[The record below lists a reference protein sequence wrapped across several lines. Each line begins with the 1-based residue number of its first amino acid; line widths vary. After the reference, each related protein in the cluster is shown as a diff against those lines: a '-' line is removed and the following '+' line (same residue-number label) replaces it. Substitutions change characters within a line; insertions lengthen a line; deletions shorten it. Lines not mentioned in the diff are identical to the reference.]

1 MYKVLKENIVYNI
14 TFFFTSI
21 QLQSVYFSK
30 NNPNGRHI
38 QLDMQLFLSLYV
50 NIAQCADIIN

>member
-1 MYKVLKENIVYNI
+1 M

-30 NNPNGRHI
+30 DNPNGRHI
-38 QLDMQLFLSLYV
+38 QLDMQSFLSYV
-50 NIAQCADIIN
+50 DIAQCADIIN

>member
-1 MYKVLKENIVYNI
+1 M

-21 QLQSVYFSK
+21 QLQSVYVSK
-30 NNPNGRHI
+30 DNPNGRHI

-50 NIAQCADIIN
+50 DIAQCAEIIN

>member
-1 MYKVLKENIVYNI
+1 M

-30 NNPNGRHI
+30 DNPNGRHI

-50 NIAQCADIIN
+50 NIAQCADVIN